1 MRVLIDYT
9 ARVAGGGLTHI
20 SNLVPSLCR
29 QGVDAYL
36 LKLKSKKIDLRHSDN
51 LTIIDIDDHGLPHLP
66 WKFKFQQVDLKH
78 WAKKLSVD
86 VVYCPTDTAPIY
98 DIGYPVVL
106 SIRNPDPW
114 DASVWSTTRSKFKNF
129 LLRWNTA
136 FSSRSATVLHFVS
149 RASIEYFRERGL
161 NVNPSKCRVVH
172 HGVSNAFFEVKPH
185 HEMETFLQK
194 IGLWG
199 VKYILF
205 VGNFLRHKNLIT
217 LFKAL
222 KLTLKELPSLYLVM
236 VGSPKHRDYWS
247 EMQSYIE
254 SHRLKEKVIFL
265 GNLDYFSLHALYQGA
280 RLFVFPSTHET
291 FGMPMLEAMTSRI
304 PLIVSDLPFAHEV
317 CGDVPIYFDP
327 MNHEDL
333 AFKIMTL
340 LRDSDLRHD
349 MAIRGY
355 ERAKRFTWENTGKRM
370 AKIFEE
376 AVEMRSTLRRR
387 KK

>member
-20 SNLVPSLCR
+20 SNLVPSLCE
-29 QGVDAYL
+29 QEVDVYL
-36 LKLKSKKIDLRHSDN
+36 LKLKSKKIDLRHSEN
-51 LTIIDIDDHGLPHLP
+51 LTIIDVGNYGLPHLP
-66 WKFKFQQVDLKH
+66 WKFKFQQVDLKR
-78 WAKKLSVD
+78 WAKKFSVD

-106 SIRNPDPW
+106 SLRNHAPW
-114 DASVWSTTRSKFKNF
+114 KASPWSTTRSKFKKF

-136 FSSRSATVLHFVS
+136 FSSHSATILHFVS
-149 RASIEYFRERGL
+149 RASIEYFRKTGL
-161 NVNPSKCRVVH
+161 NVNPSKCRIVH
-172 HGVSNAFFEVKPH
+172 HGVSSVFFEVKPH
-185 HEMETFLQK
+185 HEMEIFLQK
-194 IGLWG
+194 TGLWG
-199 VKYILF
+199 VEYILF
-205 VGNFLRHKNLIT
+205 VGNFFRHKNLIT
-217 LFKAL
+217 LFKAF
-222 KLTLKELPSLYLVM
+222 KLVLKEFPSLYLVM
-236 VGSPKHRDYWS
+236 VGSPKHKDYWS

-265 GNLDYFSLHALYQGA
+265 GSIDYFSLPALYRGA
-280 RLFVFPSTHET
+280 RLFVFPSTLET
-291 FGMPMLEAMTSRI
+291 FGMPMLEAMASRI

-340 LRDSDLRHD
+340 LRDSDFRHD

-355 ERAKRFTWENTGKRM
+355 ERAKQFTWENTAKKM
-370 AKIFEE
+370 LKIFEE
-376 AVEMRSTLRRR
+376 AIEIGS
-387 KK
+387 KG